1 MAKGRS
7 QKLKLLYLTR
17 ILMAET
23 DEEHG
28 LSAQEL
34 IRRLGEYEVAED
46 RKTLY
51 LDLEELRHF
60 GMDIVSEQAGRNVL
74 YRLASREF
82 ELPELK
88 LLVDSVQSA
97 KFITERKSRELIAK
111 LETLASRHEAK
122 KLHRQVLIS
131 GRVKTMN
138 ESIYYN
144 VDKLHAAIGEDR
156 QIRFQYFQWNVKKE
170 MELRHGGA
178 WYRISPW
185 ALVWDDEYY
194 YLIAYDSAANKLKH
208 YRVDK
213 MLHISL
219 AEEKREGKE
228 TFQSLDL
235 PVYSR
240 GLFGMFGGEEKTVT
254 LECENSMAAVMID
267 RFGKDIPMRPTDESH
282 FQVRVQVTASE
293 HFLGWVVG
301 LGDGVQITAPQ
312 AMVDAMKALIL
323 RLQKQYDETKHL

>member
-7 QKLKLLYLTR
+7 QKLKLLYLAR

-34 IRRLGEYEVAED
+34 ICRLGEYEITED
-46 RKTLY
+46 RRTLY

-60 GMDIVSEQAGRNVL
+60 GMDIVSEQAGRSVL

-144 VDKLHAAIGEDR
+144 VDKLHAAIGEDK

-170 MELRHGGA
+170 MELRHGSA

-194 YLIAYDSAANKLKH
+194 YLIGYDPQGRQFKH

-219 AEEKREGKE
+219 SAEKREGRE
-228 TFQSLDL
+228 LFQKLDL
-235 PVYSR
+235 PQYSR
-240 GLFGMFGGEEKTVT
+240 GLFGMFGGEKTMVT
-254 LECENSMAAVMID
+254 LECENQMAAVMID
-267 RFGKDIPMRPTDESH
+267 RFGKDIILRPTDDSH
-282 FQVRVQVTASE
+282 FQVNLPVSASE
-293 HFLGWVVG
+293 HFLGWVIG
-301 LGDGVQITAPQ
+301 LGKGVRITAPPS
-312 AMVDAMKALIL
+312 MVDAMQDEIA
-323 RLQKQYDETKHL
+323 RLTEQYR

>member
-1 MAKGRS
+1 MAKGPN
-7 QKLKLLYLTR
+7 QKLKLLFLAR
-17 ILMAET
+17 IFMAET

-28 LSAQEL
+28 LSCQEL
-34 IRRLGEYEVAED
+34 IQRLNEYEVTED

-51 LDLEELRHF
+51 LDLEELRYF
-60 GMDIVSEQAGRNVL
+60 GMDIVSEQTGRNVL

-111 LETLASRHEAK
+111 LETLASRYEAR

-131 GRVKTMN
+131 GRVKTIN

-144 VDKLHAAIGEDR
+144 VDKLHTAIGEDR

-178 WYRISPW
+178 WYQISPW

-194 YLIAYDSAANKLKH
+194 YLIGYDPKGDKIKH

-213 MLHISL
+213 MLSISL
-219 AEEKREGKE
+219 LDEKREGRE
-228 TFQSLDL
+228 MFQTLDL
-235 PVYSR
+235 PQYSR
-240 GLFGMFGGEEKTVT
+240 GLFGMFGGEETTVT
-254 LECENSMAAVMID
+254 LECENHMAAVMID
-267 RFGKDIPMRPTDESH
+267 RFGKDVPMRPTDPSH
-282 FQVRVQVTASE
+282 FQVRIQVSASE

-301 LGDGVQITAPQ
+301 LGGGVRIVAPQ
-312 AMVDAMKALIL
+312 AMTDAMKALTE
-323 RLQKQYDETKHL
+323 RLQNQYQ